1 MKTIKFI
8 AASALLACTAS
19 TFAHVVLDQPMA
31 MAGSSYRAVFKVAH
45 GCEGLPT
52 TGLAV
57 LIPAGVQGAK
67 PMPKPG
73 WALAVRTDKLAV
85 PYTSHGKTVSED
97 VTEIRWTAQSK
108 DAALPEAH
116 YDEFILRATLPATAG
131 PLWFKIVQTCDDG
144 SRQSRNEWT
153 QIPPEGVST
162 KGLKSPAALLQVEP
176 GADPHAHH

>member
-1 MKTIKFI
+1 MKTIKTI
-8 AASALLACTAS
+8 ASIAVAMSTATAFSHIILEQPTAS
-19 TFAHVVLDQPMA
+19 
-31 MAGSSYRAVFKVAH
+31 AGSSYRAVFKVSH

-52 TGLAV
+52 TGV
-57 LIPAGVQGAK
+57 IVQIPAGMQGAK

-73 WALAVRTDKLAV
+73 WALAVLTDKLAV

-97 VTEIRWTAQSK
+97 ATEIRWTAQSR

-153 QIPPEGVST
+153 QIPAEGVST